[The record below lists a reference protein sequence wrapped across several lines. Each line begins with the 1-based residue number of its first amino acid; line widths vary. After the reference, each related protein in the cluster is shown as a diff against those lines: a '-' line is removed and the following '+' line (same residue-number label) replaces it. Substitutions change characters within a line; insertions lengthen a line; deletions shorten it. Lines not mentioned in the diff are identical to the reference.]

1 MQSCQQIFQSSHD
14 TCSSFLCLDNIFL
27 LHFVNFVLKLDA
39 VHYPGFGNENVR
51 YIHLLYNTGMDL
63 FCRYQISGWCI
74 LCICRLLSFCSS
86 LHFDFNKE
94 MFNLVSNKL
103 CKMFHLA
110 FGTTSSLFSSKTH
123 TA

>member
-51 YIHLLYNTGMDL
+51 YIHLSIQYRDGFILPIPNIWLVHIVYLSSSVLL
-63 FCRYQISGWCI
+63 FIFTLR
-74 LCICRLLSFCSS
+74 
-86 LHFDFNKE
+86 FNKE

-110 FGTTSSLFSSKTH
+110 FGTTRSLFSSKTH

>member
-1 MQSCQQIFQSSHD
+1 MLFTTQDLEMKLLDIF
-14 TCSSFLCLDNIFL
+14 IF
-27 LHFVNFVLKLDA
+27 
-39 VHYPGFGNENVR
+39 
-51 YIHLLYNTGMDL
+51 LYNTGMDL